1 MRKLFK
7 SIYTFH
13 FFNRFVDCVVNACIQ
28 HDYAQELLYMDQ
40 RIFATKLWEFI
51 PHIGYKLAFITQH
64 VTGVYIEMLVKERP
78 VLLS

>member
-13 FFNRFVDCVVNACIQ
+13 VFNRFVDCVVNACIR
-28 HDYAQELLYMDQ
+28 DYAQELLYMDQ
-40 RIFATKLWEFI
+40 RIFPTKLWEFI
-51 PHIGYKLAFITQH
+51 PHIGHKLAFITQH
-64 VTGVYIEMLVKERP
+64 VTRVYIEMLVNERP